1 MDQEVYIK
9 EIRPKLYE
17 TQIFTIE
24 NVFYTIFLVLNRP
37 EEGLLKFLEKFKNS
51 KLLKMNNFFHT

>member
-1 MDQEVYIK
+1 MDQRVYIK

-24 NVFYTIFLVLNRP
+24 NVFYTIFLSPKQDRGGVV
-37 EEGLLKFLEKFKNS
+37 KIS
-51 KLLKMNNFFHT
+51 